1 MIVIGLLDRRFGII
15 RVKLAGLLGFMRH
28 LQHPNTH
35 SIPWSNRIPPL
46 GLPLLPHH
54 HSIHLHLRGH
64 LRHSLARSDL
74 WLDPTQLL
82 VIEVVGHSARYHRK
96 VAKS

>member
-1 MIVIGLLDRRFGII
+1 MIVIGLLDRQLGII
-15 RVKLAGLLGFMRH
+15 RVKLAGLFGFMRH

-35 SIPWSNRIPPL
+35 SIQWSNRIPPL

-54 HSIHLHLRGH
+54 HSIHLYLRGH